1 MMLIVIELWF
11 GIKIMRGCI
20 KVVVQC
26 IKTCILS
33 RSQNEWSFAIIIMKK
48 KNCQENL
55 HASLR

>member
-1 MMLIVIELWF
+1 MMLIVVELWF

-48 KNCQENL
+48 KLSGKCG